1 MFVSVL
7 GLRPV
12 YISLLL
18 SQPPGSSS
26 NSQACSP
33 ETAELASVIRA
44 NKHHTFAISTRPANS
59 FQTGPHFT
67 AAWTR
72 CGTKWRPRAWLGVC
86 KRNNVCSPEDLDGYM
101 GHCWLTLAYHR
112 TISTELCASIN
123 TFLKGIN
130 EEKWCTGDFR
140 NRTILFVALLTV
152 CSTGW
157 CTVKWC
163 FYSRLLTSLCST
175 LLSKFPNNSNN

>member
-1 MFVSVL
+1 MLRWSEQVSGLGNLVVRPRCHTCWYCNNMESDQLISLFLNNELFVSVL

-26 NSQACSP
+26 SSQACSP

-123 TFLKGIN
+123 TF
-130 EEKWCTGDFR
+130 
-140 NRTILFVALLTV
+140 
-152 CSTGW
+152 
-157 CTVKWC
+157 
-163 FYSRLLTSLCST
+163 
-175 LLSKFPNNSNN
+175 